1 MFTSVCLQ
9 ANQPKSRRQE
19 RGCDLAEQ
27 QLLRNSWFTFQFS
40 MALPRSPHA
49 CLPACLPGLLETRC
63 YWTKAAA
70 PQRHTQQLLSVAT
83 YHLMTLREGKA
94 THDCNT
100 SSLRGNNSSLPRQK
114 KLATI
119 HTPYTKKEI
128 ENSKFK
134 CACTETSAEQW
145 MGDVSHPKTGCIAQG
160 HKHTVNKERRKHG
173 GSSFRC
179 LKAFQEKIFPVI
191 STELM
196 NFH

>member
-128 ENSKFK
+128 ETANSNVHV
-134 CACTETSAEQW
+134 QR
-145 MGDVSHPKTGCIAQG
+145 HQQ
-160 HKHTVNKERRKHG
+160 
-173 GSSFRC
+173 SSGWGTFLIPRLDAL
-179 LKAFQEKIFPVI
+179 LKATNTQ
-191 STELM
+191 
-196 NFH
+196 